1 MTCGRFLSEYNHSM
15 ARHNYFNR
23 QIALPQDH
31 GAWVFI
37 LSPLLVGIFAG
48 GTFTYAT
55 LALVAAAMSAFLL
68 RQPLAV
74 MVKAYAGRRPRA
86 DLPAAR
92 LWFSVYGVAALL
104 ALAELFYLGEGF
116 IALLAIPGIPV
127 FVWHLWLVSKRAER
141 RQAGVEIIATGVLS
155 LAAPAAFWVGRG
167 GYDSAGWWLWALTW
181 LQSAASIVYAY
192 LRLGQ
197 REDKSSTSQYRPSLR
212 GANEVSDEA
221 ISSTEQGLLRSARND
236 GLVEKWKTGRR
247 AFLYT
252 SFNLAATLT
261 LGWAKILPQWIF
273 VPFLLQWAETVWGIQ
288 NPARGWKP
296 TRIGIRQLIV
306 SALWT
311 ILFIIVWRL

>member
-1 MTCGRFLSEYNHSM
+1 MTCGRFLSEYNHSVSK
-15 ARHNYFNR
+15 HNYFNR

-31 GAWVFI
+31 GSWVFI

-55 LALVAAAMSAFLL
+55 FSLVVAAMAAFLI

-74 MVKAYAGRRPRA
+74 MIKAYAGRRPRS

-92 LWFSVYGVAALL
+92 LWFSVYGVLAIL
-104 ALAELFYLGEGF
+104 ALAELFYLGQGF

-127 FVWHLWLVSKRAER
+127 FAWHLWLVSKRAER
-141 RQAGVEIIATGVLS
+141 KQAGIEVIATGVLA
-155 LAAPAAFWVGRG
+155 LAAPAAFWVGLGR
-167 GYDSAGWWLWALTW
+167 YDPFGWWLWALTW

-192 LRLGQ
+192 LRLEQ
-197 REDKSSTSQYRPSLR
+197 REQPAALPKEHRDDVSGTKPSGVKSKSDLAAPTSSQ
-212 GANEVSDEA
+212 E
-221 ISSTEQGLLRSARND
+221 RSGR
-236 GLVEKWKTGRR
+236 WKMGRR

-252 SFNLAATLT
+252 SFNLAATLI
-261 LGWAKILPQWIF
+261 LGWTQILPQWIF
-273 VPFLLQWAETVWGIQ
+273 IPFLLQWAETVWGIER
-288 NPARGWKP
+288 PATGWKP

-311 ILFIIVWRL
+311 VLFIITWRL

>member
-55 LALVAAAMSAFLL
+55 LALIAAAMSAFLL

-86 DLPAAR
+86 DLPPAR
-92 LWFSVYGVAALL
+92 LWFSVYGVVALL

-127 FVWHLWLVSKRAER
+127 FAWHLWLVSKRAER
-141 RQAGVEIIATGVLS
+141 LQAGVEIIAIGVLS

-167 GYDSAGWWLWALTW
+167 GYDSAGLWLWALTW

-197 REDKSSTSQYRPSLR
+197 RESPS
-212 GANEVSDEA
+212 EA
-221 ISSTEQGLLRSARND
+221 APAPGIALSASRSKGQERS
-236 GLVEKWKTGRR
+236 GKWKVGRR

-252 SFNLAATLT
+252 SFNLAAALV

-273 VPFLLQWAETVWGIQ
+273 VPFLLQWMETVWGIEK
-288 NPARGWKP
+288 PATGWKP